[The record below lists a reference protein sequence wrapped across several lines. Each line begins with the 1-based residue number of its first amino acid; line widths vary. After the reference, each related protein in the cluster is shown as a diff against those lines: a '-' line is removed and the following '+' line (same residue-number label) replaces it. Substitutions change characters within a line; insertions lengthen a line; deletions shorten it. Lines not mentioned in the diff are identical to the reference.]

1 MPDWTKSMRQTYEYY
16 IVDPGTWE
24 DAEQITDVESCSIT
38 RDLDNETLGS
48 SSLTC
53 DTDYT
58 DKYIRVYLVTEQ
70 GGVRERTPLST
81 NIYQTPSTRFDGKR
95 RTAEQDG
102 YTPLIELKESTIPLG
117 YSIIKG
123 QNILGRASEIIA
135 EKARAPVVGK
145 TSSEK
150 LLDNFVADVNDT
162 YLTFMEDLIANAD
175 YRFDLDEMGR
185 ILFARNQ
192 NISALQPIWTYTDDN
207 SSILLPEITVSRDLY
222 GIPNVVEVVYSASD
236 SAPMYAKA
244 VNKDPNS
251 VVSTVS
257 RGREVVYRETDP
269 NVAEGLTQA
278 QLNEYA
284 KELLRNLSSLEYTLT
299 YSHGYCPV
307 RIGDCVMLN
316 YEKAGLSGIK
326 AQVVSQTITCQSG
339 CVVEETA
346 SFTQS
351 LWG

>member
-1 MPDWTKSMRQTYEYY
+1 MPDWTKSMRQTFEYY

-24 DAEQITDVESCSIT
+24 DTELITDVESCSIT

-58 DKYIRVYLVTEQ
+58 DKYIRVYLVTDQ
-70 GGVRERTPLST
+70 NGVHERTPLST

-95 RTAEQDG
+95 STADQDG
-102 YTPLIELKESTIPLG
+102 YTPLIELKESSMPLG
-117 YSIIKG
+117 YSIVKG
-123 QNILGRASEIIA
+123 ENILERASEIIA
-135 EKARAPVVGK
+135 EKARAPVVAGS
-145 TSSEK
+145 SSEK

-162 YLTFMEDLIANAD
+162 YLTFMTDLIANAS

-185 ILFARNQ
+185 ILFARTQ
-192 NISALQPIWTYTDDN
+192 NIASLQPIWTYTDDN

-222 GIPNVVEVVYSASD
+222 GVPNVVEVVYSASD
-236 SAPMYAKA
+236 SAPMYARA
-244 VNKDPNS
+244 VNNDPNS
-251 VVSTVS
+251 IVSTIS

-269 NVAEGLTQA
+269 NVVEGLTQT

-284 KELLRNLSSLEYTLT
+284 RELLRDLSSLEYTLT

-307 RIGDCVMLN
+307 RVGDCVMLN
-316 YEKAGLSGIK
+316 YVRAGLTDIK
-326 AQVVSQTITCQSG
+326 AQVISQTITCQSG
-339 CVVEETA
+339 CTVEETV
-346 SFTQS
+346 SYTQS